1 MFASNKLISHT
12 SSESIVITDSDHRI
26 IMVNK
31 AFCDVTGYSFE
42 EVVGLTPSFVKSG
55 LHDQAYY
62 DAMWESIHQN
72 GYWHGEIL
80 NKHKNGDI
88 ATQHLSISVVR
99 DLGSEAVFYVGI
111 YSAQGHQNS
120 LNEQMAHA
128 AFHDPLT
135 GLPNRL
141 RLAQKLHSAIS
152 EANSE
157 NQLAIVLLD
166 LDGFKP
172 VNDNYG
178 HSAGDRV
185 LIEVARRLTEAV
197 RGADMVARLG
207 GDEFVVLLT
216 EIKDEQ
222 ACRTTLERLL
232 KDLCKIYEIGG
243 LKLRLGASL
252 GASLYPR
259 DGSDA
264 DTLLRYADAAMY
276 QAKHQGKNRFVIH
289 DPVEAAKRQDAQAR
303 IQRLYQALAYKELFL
318 HYQPQVDLHSGN
330 IIGMEALI
338 RWQSQDEG
346 LIMPD
351 KFMPLVETSDL
362 AMDIGQFVLEQAIK
376 QIALWQRQGRKW
388 RMGINIS
395 PRHLE
400 HPRFID
406 DLAEIL
412 AQYPDLPSDVIELEI
427 IESAALEDV
436 EKVVE
441 MMKNAS
447 NALGIRWALDD
458 FGTGHASLTY
468 LRRLP
473 AQTLKIDRSFVRD
486 ITHDVGDL
494 IMVEGMSSLANS
506 FRREA
511 MAEGMES
518 LAAGRLLVQ
527 IGCRYAQGFAIARP
541 MPARELELWAD
552 QWRPDPAWRHL
563 SLRKWSRDDMPILY
577 ATLDHQRWVESM
589 EALVEGKTTVI
600 PELNPCLCRFGRWQQ
615 TLGQQ
620 RYRDLEEY
628 DALVPIHNAVHDSGR
643 KIVDLLASEDGQS
656 AQDELISLYQL
667 RDKLLLQMD
676 HLASRVTDNVN
687 WS

>member
-1 MFASNKLISHT
+1 
-12 SSESIVITDSDHRI
+12 
-26 IMVNK
+26 MVNK
-31 AFCDVTGYSFE
+31 AFCEDTGYSFE
-42 EVVGLTPSFVKSG
+42 EAIGLMPNFVKSE
-55 LHDQAYY
+55 LHDQAFY

-72 GYWHGEIL
+72 GYWHGDVL

-88 ATQHLSISVVR
+88 TTQHLSISVVR
-99 DLGSEAVFYVGI
+99 DLGSDAVFYVGI
-111 YSAQGHQNS
+111 YNAQGHHNS
-120 LNEQMAHA
+120 LDEQVAYA

-141 RLAQKLHSAIS
+141 RLSQKLHSAIS
-152 EANSE
+152 EADSQ
-157 NQLAIVLLD
+157 NQLAIILLD

-178 HSAGDRV
+178 HAAGDRV

-216 EIKDEQ
+216 EIEDEQ
-222 ACRTTLERLL
+222 ACRITLERLL

-289 DPVEAAKRQDAQAR
+289 DPVEAARRQDVQAR
-303 IQRLYQALAYKELFL
+303 IQRLYHALTYKELLL
-318 HYQPQVDLHSGN
+318 HYQPQVDLHTGN
-330 IIGMEALI
+330 IIGVEALI
-338 RWQSQDEG
+338 RWQPQDEAM
-346 LIMPD
+346 ITPD

-376 QIALWQRQGRKW
+376 QIALWQRQGRNW

-400 HPRFID
+400 HPRFIE
-406 DLAEIL
+406 DLAKTL

-427 IESAALEDV
+427 IESAALEDID
-436 EKVVE
+436 KVVE
-441 MMKNAS
+441 MMKNSS

-473 AQTLKIDRSFVRD
+473 TQTLKIDRSFVRD
-486 ITHDVGDL
+486 LTWDVGDL
-494 IMVEGMSSLANS
+494 IMVEGMSSLAHS

-511 MAEGMES
+511 LAEGMES
-518 LAAGRLLVQ
+518 MSAGRLLVQ
-527 IGCRYAQGFAIARP
+527 IGCRYAQGFAIAKP
-541 MPARELELWAD
+541 MPAKELEQWVE

-563 SLRKWSRDDMPILY
+563 SQRKWSRDDMPILY
-577 ATLDHQRWVESM
+577 ATLDHQRWVETM
-589 EALVEGKTTVI
+589 QALVEGKSQVI

-620 RYRDLEEY
+620 RYHDLEEY
-628 DALVPIHNAVHDSGR
+628 TALVPIHNAVHDTGR
-643 KIVDLLASEDGQS
+643 KIINLLEAGDSEN
-656 AQDELISLYQL
+656 AQAELRKLYQL
-667 RDKLLLQMD
+667 RDKLLRQMD
-676 HLASRVTDNVN
+676 HLASRVTHDIN
-687 WS
+687 